1 MRDIALSL
9 SLAGLAFIMTA
20 IWGNPLL
27 RILRH
32 FKLGK
37 IIRIEQ
43 PEGHRVKMGTP
54 TMGGVMFIMPVLMLS
69 GLLNA
74 VALIGV
80 TTGGERSVAG
90 LDLDSVL
97 GDVDVALF
105 PGLIVLAGLL
115 AQLLGGRFAGLLG
128 NLSAA
133 AQRDH
138 GDRCDRDR

>member
-1 MRDIALSL
+1 MP
-9 SLAGLAFIMTA
+9 AG
-20 IWGNPLL
+20 
-27 RILRH
+27 
-32 FKLGK
+32 
-37 IIRIEQ
+37 
-43 PEGHRVKMGTP
+43 EGDDGSARGGGCVVGLEPIGLQIVRVPIG
-54 TMGGVMFIMPVLMLS
+54 I
-69 GLLNA
+69 
-74 VALIGV
+74 IGV